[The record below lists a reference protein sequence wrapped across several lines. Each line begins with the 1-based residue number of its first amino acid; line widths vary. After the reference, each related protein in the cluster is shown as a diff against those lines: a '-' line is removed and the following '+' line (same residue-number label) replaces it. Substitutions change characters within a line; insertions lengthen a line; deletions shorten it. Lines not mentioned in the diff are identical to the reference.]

1 MLRNLKFRH
10 DDGGTMDMIQVLVGI
25 LAIAFIL
32 LMNISTTSA
41 AAKRSRIEVIAHE
54 YILRMESEGCL
65 TDTLKQE
72 LISDLE
78 NNGVENISI
87 SATTRS
93 VHYGDKI
100 SLTIRGTLVT
110 PSYKYDSRN
119 FTLVKTDANI
129 RISVAKKS
137 VSRHTD

>member
-1 MLRNLKFRH
+1 
-10 DDGGTMDMIQVLVGI
+10 MIQVLIGI
-25 LAIAFIL
+25 LAIIFIL

-41 AAKRSRIEVIAHE
+41 AAKRNRIEVIAHE

-72 LISDLE
+72 LISDLG

-87 SATTRS
+87 SATTRTAC
-93 VHYGDKI
+93 YGDKI

-110 PSYKYDSRN
+110 PSYKYDNRN
-119 FTLVKTDANI
+119 FTIAKADANI
-129 RISVAKKS
+129 RVSVTKKS
-137 VSRHTD
+137 VSRHAD